1 MYRGLLSRMLVAAL
15 LIAVIAKP
23 CLGLL
28 VDTVH
33 ASDISIAVSD
43 DNAVSENSESACT
56 DICLSARVEEND
68 AFVLPASTFASDGDD
83 WAGLKAQLVIS
94 LPYLSHQVTTD
105 FSSQL
110 VAPNV
115 RERLAVLSRFLL

>member
-28 VDTVH
+28 TDT
-33 ASDISIAVSD
+33 ADAAEISLALADDSAVNQD
-43 DNAVSENSESACT
+43 RDSECN
-56 DICLSARVEEND
+56 DICLSARVEEVT
-68 AFVLPASTFASDGDD
+68 AVLPAGTAWSGGED
-83 WAGLKAQLVIS
+83 WTQVKAKLALN
-94 LPYLSHQVTTD
+94 LPHLSHQVDTD
-105 FSSQL
+105 FSPHL
-110 VAPNV
+110 AAPNV

>member
-28 VDTVH
+28 VDPVQ
-33 ASDISIAVSD
+33 ASDISSVVSD
-43 DNAVSENSESACT
+43 DSAVGENRESACT
-56 DICLSARVEEND
+56 DICLSARIEETD
-68 AFVLPASTFASDGDD
+68 ALVLPASTIFSGGDD
-83 WAGLKAQLVIS
+83 CAALKARPVIS
-94 LPYLSHQVTTD
+94 LPYLSHQITTD

-115 RERLAVLSRFLL
+115 RKRLAVLGRFLL

>member
-28 VDTVH
+28 VDPVH
-33 ASDISIAVSD
+33 ASDISIVASD
-43 DNAVSENSESACT
+43 DSALNENRESDCS
-56 DICLSARVEEND
+56 DICLSARIEEND
-68 AFVLPASTFASDGDD
+68 AVLLRSSAILSDGDD
-83 WAGLKAQLVIS
+83 WAKLKARLVITP
-94 LPYLSHQVTTD
+94 PYLSHQVTTD

-110 VAPNV
+110 VALNV

>member
-1 MYRGLLSRMLVAAL
+1 MYRGLLSRMLVVTL
-15 LIAVIAKP
+15 LIAVVAKP

-28 VDTVH
+28 VDPVQ
-33 ASDISIAVSD
+33 ASGISIIVSD
-43 DNAVSENSESACT
+43 DSAVSENSGSECT
-56 DICLSARVEEND
+56 DICLSARIEEND
-68 AFVLPASTFASDGDD
+68 ALVLRTNDNWSDGSD
-83 WAGLKAQLVIS
+83 WADIKAQLVIS

-115 RERLAVLSRFLL
+115 RERLAVLGRFLL

>member
-28 VDTVH
+28 TDTAQ
-33 ASDISIAVSD
+33 ASGISIAASD
-43 DNAVSENSESACT
+43 DSAVDQNSDSECS
-56 DICLSARVEEND
+56 DICLSARIEEST
-68 AFVLPASTFASDGDD
+68 ALLPAGTAWSGGED
-83 WAGLKAQLVIS
+83 WAQLKARLAGS
-94 LPYLSHQVTTD
+94 PPYLSHQVETD

>member
-1 MYRGLLSRMLVAAL
+1 MYRGFLSRMLVAVL

-28 VDTVH
+28 VDPVQ
-33 ASDISIAVSD
+33 ASDFSFVVADDSAVGEVLD
-43 DNAVSENSESACT
+43 SACT
-56 DICLSARVEEND
+56 DICLSARIEENE
-68 AFVLPASTFASDGDD
+68 ALALPASTIFSGGDD
-83 WAGLKAQLVIS
+83 WAALKARLVIS

-115 RERLAVLSRFLL
+115 RKRLAVLSRFLL

>member
-1 MYRGLLSRMLVAAL
+1 MLVAAL

-28 VDTVH
+28 VDPVH
-33 ASDISIAVSD
+33 AADTSIIVSD
-43 DNAVSENSESACT
+43 DSAVSEPSDSACT
-56 DICLSARVEEND
+56 DRCLSARIEEND
-68 AFVLPASTFASDGDD
+68 AVVLRTNDNWPDGGD
-83 WAGLKAQLVIS
+83 WAGIKAQLIIS

-115 RERLAVLSRFLL
+115 RERLAVLGRFLL

>member
-1 MYRGLLSRMLVAAL
+1 MLVAAL

-28 VDTVH
+28 IDPVQ
-33 ASDISIAVSD
+33 ASDISIVVSD
-43 DNAVSENSESACT
+43 DSAVGENRDYACT
-56 DICLSARVEEND
+56 DIFLSARIEEND
-68 AFVLPASTFASDGDD
+68 ALVLPAGTVFSEGDD
-83 WAGLKAQLVIS
+83 WTGLKAQLIVL

-115 RERLAVLSRFLL
+115 RKRLAVLGRFLL

>member
-28 VDTVH
+28 ADTAQ
-33 ASDISIAVSD
+33 ASEISIAVSD
-43 DNAVSENSESACT
+43 DNAINEDRDSACT
-56 DICLSARVEEND
+56 DICLSARIEEST
-68 AFVLPASTFASDGDD
+68 AVLPAGTVWSGGEG
-83 WAGLKAQLVIS
+83 WARLKARLIII
-94 LPYLSHQVTTD
+94 LPDLSHQVETD

>member
-28 VDTVH
+28 VDPVL
-33 ASDISIAVSD
+33 ASDISIIVSD
-43 DNAVSENSESACT
+43 DSAVSENSEAACT
-56 DICLSARVEEND
+56 DKCMSARIEEND
-68 AFVLPASTFASDGDD
+68 ALVLRTNDNWPDGGD
-83 WAGLKAQLVIS
+83 WAGLKARLVIS
-94 LPYLSHQVTTD
+94 LPYLSHQITTD

-110 VAPNV
+110 VVPKV